1 MPLKRQSGGGKARTS
16 VVYKTPFEYGLPT
29 SSSSKTDPG
38 VAATSA
44 SVSSSRYPVVGS
56 RSSFPS
62 SASPKFV
69 GVTSSPS
76 PSWKR
81 PSMIGVDRR
90 STVNSEDSSWI
101 IRKNS
106 PTSNSSASSSP
117 RNVSSVS
124 ESAGGVVAAAA
135 TWKRPSF
142 IGTDKRSMATRTEDT
157 NEPFR
162 EPGSPDGLSPTSI
175 YRTASFHDR
184 LMSQEM
190 RRRKLDEIQAAR
202 EKAEQEKEEKEAE
215 KGEKYSAAAAKKKA
229 EEMAKAQFEAERR
242 GLAPRIVSQK
252 STTSC

>member
-1 MPLKRQSGGGKARTS
+1 M
-16 VVYKTPFEYGLPT
+16 
-29 SSSSKTDPG
+29 
-38 VAATSA
+38 
-44 SVSSSRYPVVGS
+44 
-56 RSSFPS
+56 
-62 SASPKFV
+62 
-69 GVTSSPS
+69 
-76 PSWKR
+76 
-81 PSMIGVDRR
+81 
-90 STVNSEDSSWI
+90 
-101 IRKNS
+101 
-106 PTSNSSASSSP
+106 
-117 RNVSSVS
+117 
-124 ESAGGVVAAAA
+124 AAAA